1 MNLLI
6 LKLDKMKH
14 TLFNSSLLAVL
25 FTAAYLITSCA
36 QAPVDVTTEIEEAN
50 QAFMDTRESGD
61 PEAMSMLYTL
71 DARLL
76 PANGTLIE
84 GREAIKAYWT
94 EGMAQASSELV
105 LETVSAEGYGDMA
118 IEEGKYK
125 VKVGSQEVDMGKYI
139 VTWKKEDGQW
149 KLHRDIWNS
158 DLPLPQARASVGQTV
173 WVISNRVKADKVSQ
187 FEEFN
192 FSVLGP
198 AAAENF
204 PETKNTVRSL
214 RPVEPN
220 KDGTYTY
227 FYLMDPAI
235 SPDGYDMA
243 KALSTEYGKEKSD
256 EYMKMFR
263 ECLVGEQ
270 EMAVTVQTKW

>member
-1 MNLLI
+1 
-6 LKLDKMKH
+6 MKR
-14 TLFNSSLLAVL
+14 TLFNASLLAAL
-25 FTAAYLITSCA
+25 FIAAILISSCTPS
-36 QAPVDVTTEIEEAN
+36 PVDVTTEIEEAN
-50 QAFMDTRESGD
+50 QSFMDTRESGD
-61 PEAMSMLYTL
+61 AEAMSMLYTS
-71 DARLL
+71 DAKLL
-76 PANGTLIE
+76 PTNGALID

-94 EGMAQASSELV
+94 EGMSQASSELV
-105 LETVSAEGYGDMA
+105 LEIVSAEGYGNMA
-118 IEEGKYK
+118 IEVGRYK
-125 VKVGSQEVDMGKYI
+125 IKVESQEVDKGKYI

-158 DLPLPQARASVGQTV
+158 DLPVAQSRASVGQTV
-173 WVISNRVKADKVSQ
+173 WVISNRIKADKVSQ

-192 FSVLGP
+192 FSVLAP
-198 AAAENF
+198 AAAENS
-204 PETKNTVRSL
+204 PERKNTVRSL

-243 KALSTEYGKEKSD
+243 EALTTKYGKEKSD
-256 EYMKMFR
+256 EYLKMFR

-270 EMAVTVQTKW
+270 EMVVTVQTNW